1 MRSIISRRFQLQLQW
16 AAGGLVL
23 LIAAVFI
30 GPAVADIDEFDGSS
44 YARNVSLDNKVNIFW
59 TIDTEAAT
67 IRLALHAEDASA
79 SWAGVG
85 VSEMGGMEGADLVV
99 YETATGEVT
108 DAHALAAGRPV
119 TDECTQDWT
128 LLSAEAGTDGLVFEV
143 VRDLDTGD
151 PQDRVFRDD
160 TDDFIIPPIRT
171 YYETTCVNVSDFPTL
186 EAFHAVGFEG
196 VVEGNTSDYVHHL
209 LLRAY
214 YGTDN
219 CGQVCERWVNE
230 AFPEDA
236 FDPIEGTIE
245 LSEWPSSP
253 TSSSSAS
260 LAALAALNISYP
272 SFCQYN
278 YADIFT
284 WTPGASDY
292 ELPEDVGFRF
302 GEATGGFSSVSV
314 QTHYNNP
321 EENVGVT
328 DSSGVRIY
336 YTEELRPMDMGT
348 MELGDPLVELR
359 GAPMH
364 DGKSAISFECPGSCT
379 EDNFELDSVTVFGHF
394 LHMHENG
401 KRLVTTQ
408 YRDDGDGNEVVV
420 FTAEVEYYSF
430 QQAGAFWAMA
440 NDSVTIQ
447 KGDRFETTCYYDT
460 AESSV
465 GSENASFGFGSEN
478 EMCVDFVFYYPSQY
492 MPASGTCGYASCN
505 GSLLD
510 YAVLPADSDF
520 GRTFGIVDDCSDVLE
535 SKSVQSS
542 RRSKLVALIVLPATP
557 TTSRY
562 TSSM

>member
-1 MRSIISRRFQLQLQW
+1 M
-16 AAGGLVL
+16 
-23 LIAAVFI
+23 
-30 GPAVADIDEFDGSS
+30 
-44 YARNVSLDNKVNIFW
+44 
-59 TIDTEAAT
+59 
-67 IRLALHAEDASA
+67 
-79 SWAGVG
+79 
-85 VSEMGGMEGADLVV
+85 
-99 YETATGEVT
+99 
-108 DAHALAAGRPV
+108 
-119 TDECTQDWT
+119 
-128 LLSAEAGTDGLVFEV
+128 
-143 VRDLDTGD
+143 
-151 PQDRVFRDD
+151 
-160 TDDFIIPPIRT
+160 
-171 YYETTCVNVSDFPTL
+171 
-186 EAFHAVGFEG
+186 
-196 VVEGNTSDYVHHL
+196 EGNTSDYVHHL

-379 EDNFELDSVTVFGHF
+379 EDNFEV
-394 LHMHENG
+394 
-401 KRLVTTQ
+401 
-408 YRDDGDGNEVVV
+408 GDWV
-420 FTAEVEYYSF
+420 
-430 QQAGAFWAMA
+430 
-440 NDSVTIQ
+440 
-447 KGDRFETTCYYDT
+447 
-460 AESSV
+460 
-465 GSENASFGFGSEN
+465 GFGLGLGWVGLGWVGLGWVGLGWVGLGWVGLGYDVLCCTVLRYA
-478 EMCVDFVFYYPSQY
+478 CVCVCASASLRFVAGTFDFVLFSYFFLLLLFGSFVCCRLAPPPPTDWHIYIVIMY
-492 MPASGTCGYASCN
+492 IFFVLVLSCIFPPLPRA
-505 GSLLD
+505 GCFFPLLSLSRLSFD
-510 YAVLPADSDF
+510 RVGVAVYIRSCF
-520 GRTFGIVDDCSDVLE
+520 I
-535 SKSVQSS
+535 VQSFSPLS
-542 RRSKLVALIVLPATP
+542 RAVFFLFFSFALCP
-557 TTSRY
+557 SF
-562 TSSM
+562 S